1 MILKDVFNLLNTN
14 LKSMLI
20 IYFLIV
26 IVFGIV
32 ELVGIGSLVLFF
44 NLLLSENIE
53 NSNAALQK
61 LYTHFQ
67 FKNFSDFLFLMGVFT
82 ISSVVVRNL
91 LLILDSYYRTKFAY
105 ILQAYLMQKI
115 FNNYLKKNY
124 SFFLKYSSNQLS
136 KNIIEEIPAITGRS
150 IITMLSIICDSIII
164 FFLIS
169 LIFIFETKSII
180 VSLLLVTVYYFVF
193 FQNIKKK
200 INFIGTKRFGATEK
214 IFEIIRESIEGVK
227 EVKIYNFLNLLE
239 LKLSSFLKTY
249 TRIFIKFNLFRI
261 LPKQILEIGIVF
273 FVVVFILSFHNTGI
287 SKIISTLSIL
297 ILTLYRILPRFDSCM
312 HNFLSLKF
320 DKKTFRIIISHLK
333 LTRKENDYNLKFFK
347 KIKIKSLAFSY
358 KNEKNL
364 LGPINLDI
372 IKGDII
378 GITGKNGSGK
388 STLIELICGFLKP
401 QKGNIFLDGQPLKHN
416 LYPIISYV
424 TQKPFFFNSSIQEN
438 ITFCKS
444 KKEIRFNDYK
454 FALSLSGTKNFI
466 NQKKGRD
473 EFVILDNAKNLS
485 GGQKQKIAIAR
496 ALYKNS
502 DIIILDEAT
511 NALDKKSET
520 ELFSNIKKINLN
532 KVFLIISHSKDVL
545 NFCNKKFI
553 LKDGKLE
560 EIK

>member
-1 MILKDVFNLLNTN
+1 
-14 LKSMLI
+14 
-20 IYFLIV
+20 
-26 IVFGIV
+26 
-32 ELVGIGSLVLFF
+32 
-44 NLLLSENIE
+44 
-53 NSNAALQK
+53 
-61 LYTHFQ
+61 
-67 FKNFSDFLFLMGVFT
+67 
-82 ISSVVVRNL
+82 
-91 LLILDSYYRTKFAY
+91 
-105 ILQAYLMQKI
+105 
-115 FNNYLKKNY
+115 
-124 SFFLKYSSNQLS
+124 
-136 KNIIEEIPAITGRS
+136 
-150 IITMLSIICDSIII
+150 
-164 FFLIS
+164 
-169 LIFIFETKSII
+169 
-180 VSLLLVTVYYFVF
+180 
-193 FQNIKKK
+193 
-200 INFIGTKRFGATEK
+200 
-214 IFEIIRESIEGVK
+214 
-227 EVKIYNFLNLLE
+227 
-239 LKLSSFLKTY
+239 
-249 TRIFIKFNLFRI
+249 
-261 LPKQILEIGIVF
+261 
-273 FVVVFILSFHNTGI
+273 
-287 SKIISTLSIL
+287 
-297 ILTLYRILPRFDSCM
+297 M

-333 LTRKENDYNLKFFK
+333 LTNKENDYYLKFSK
-347 KIKIKSLAFSY
+347 KIKIKNLAFGY
-358 KNEKNL
+358 KNEKKL

-372 IKGDII
+372 QKGDII

-485 GGQKQKIAIAR
+485 GGQRQKIAIAR

-520 ELFSNIKKINLN
+520 ELFSNIKNMNLN